1 MPTDPETTEALH
13 ALDRLHGALE
23 DLVVRGLRSAGP
35 AQLAALDSLRQ
46 EFERV
51 GAAHLAGRLAAL
63 LDALR
68 ADDRAAADALLR
80 AQASLRLFGR
90 LLSGGV
96 APGAAAAGLYPAR
109 RRRGI
114 DALHPQ
120 RHDLLAPPAGLL
132 PQPRLD

>member
-1 MPTDPETTEALH
+1 MPTDPETAEALH

-35 AQLAALDSLRQ
+35 AQLAALDSLRE

-51 GAAHLAGRLAAL
+51 GAGHLAGRVASL

-80 AQASLRLFGR
+80 AQAGLRLFER
-90 LLSGGV
+90 LLTLQS
-96 APGAAAAGLYPAR
+96 AAAALEAM
-109 RRRGI
+109 
-114 DALHPQ
+114 
-120 RHDLLAPPAGLL
+120 LAPPAEEA
-132 PQPRLD
+132 P